1 MYPKTS
7 NQGGFYPADEVIP
20 TQTARNRDAILYLIQ
35 QAACPAARDFSLDYL
50 AVQVR
55 YTP

>member
-35 QAACPAARDFSLDYL
+35 QAACPTARDFSLDYL